1 MGYST
6 AEQGADSA
14 ASAPR
19 SVRPQLK
26 ATARRDCPTEAG
38 PALAP
43 GRSVLDI
50 DTTSATGYMTQPWS
64 PVGIEILTL
73 TAHVDVEG
81 IAARYQLSTQTRA
94 QLSAVLHR

>member
-1 MGYST
+1 
-6 AEQGADSA
+6 
-14 ASAPR
+14 
-19 SVRPQLK
+19 
-26 ATARRDCPTEAG
+26 
-38 PALAP
+38 
-43 GRSVLDI
+43 
-50 DTTSATGYMTQPWS
+50 MTQPWS